1 MGACRRMRRE
11 LAAWREGMFACEL
24 ALAFTHETDED
35 DGTFALLDGFLKQ
48 LDERGV
54 SAEAR
59 TMFELRMLRQAGLAP
74 RADACAHCGGPLG
87 ARTRFSAAAGGAL
100 CDACGMTE
108 AGSTAMS
115 RGALAAMAAM
125 AGGSRVQL
133 SPPQR
138 AEMDRAL
145 TDHIEY
151 HLGRPLRTARS
162 LGA

>member
-1 MGACRRMRRE
+1 
-11 LAAWREGMFACEL
+11 
-24 ALAFTHETDED
+24 
-35 DGTFALLDGFLKQ
+35 
-48 LDERGV
+48 
-54 SAEAR
+54 
-59 TMFELRMLRQAGLAP
+59 
-74 RADACAHCGGPLG
+74 
-87 ARTRFSAAAGGAL
+87 
-100 CDACGMTE
+100 
-108 AGSTAMS
+108 
-115 RGALAAMAAM
+115 MAAM